1 MGSSNNGGKTL
12 PKEINWTNHD
22 MNVEDEML
30 IYIAKFVGGPISI
43 RLSLISQ
50 TGVEV
55 EDKGNVNHMME

>member
-1 MGSSNNGGKTL
+1 
-12 PKEINWTNHD
+12 

-55 EDKGNVNHMME
+55 ESKGNVNNMME